1 MGKTQKFS
9 RHAMVGIFVIGVH
22 VLMIIGL
29 IIGTAIK
36 YVPQLTEMI
45 ESKLIQH
52 EQEEKPKEPPP
63 PPPDFKP
70 PPVQTP
76 LVDLPIVIGPPP
88 PAAIVRPVEQ
98 PKAEP
103 VKAAPLPIT
112 PVRVAKG
119 VSLGDR
125 CEPYYPS
132 ASRRLSEEGSVVLL
146 VYVSAEGKAA
156 ETKVETSSGI
166 QRLDEAAE
174 KCIKA
179 QGKIFEPQKVGNEA
193 VGSWQ
198 RMKWTWRL
206 SS

>member
-1 MGKTQKFS
+1 
-9 RHAMVGIFVIGVH
+9 MVGLFVIGVH
-22 VLMIIGL
+22 VLMAFGL
-29 IIGTAIK
+29 IVATAVK
-36 YVPQLTEMI
+36 YAPQIASMI
-45 ESKLIQH
+45 ESQLIKH
-52 EQEEKPKEPPP
+52 EEEEKPKEPPP

-70 PPVQTP
+70 PPVTAP
-76 LVDLPIVIGPPP
+76 MVDLPIVQGPPP
-88 PAAIVRPVEQ
+88 PAAIVRP
-98 PKAEP
+98 AEP
-103 VKAAPLPIT
+103 PKEVAKPAPAPIT

-119 VSLGDR
+119 TNLGEL

-146 VYVSAEGKAA
+146 VYVAPSGRAT

-166 QRLDEAAE
+166 TRLDEAAE
-174 KCIKA
+174 KCVKA
-179 QGKIFEPQKVGNEA
+179 QGRFEPQKVGNDA

>member
-1 MGKTQKFS
+1 MKSARTLS
-9 RHAMVGIFVIGVH
+9 RKAIVATFVIAVH
-22 VLMIIGL
+22 VLAAIGL
-29 IIGTAIK
+29 VIATAVK
-36 YVPQLTEMI
+36 YAPQLREMI

-52 EQEEKPKEPPP
+52 EEEEKPKEPPP

-70 PPVQTP
+70 PPVQTN
-76 LVDLPIVIGPPP
+76 LVDLPIVQGPPP
-88 PAAIVRPVEQ
+88 PAAIVKQIEQ
-98 PKAEP
+98 PKE
-103 VKAAPLPIT
+103 AAKPAPPTIT

-119 VSLGDR
+119 VNLGEL

-146 VYVSAEGKAA
+146 VYVAPNGRVS

-174 KCIKA
+174 KCVKA
-179 QGKIFEPQKVGNEA
+179 QGRFEPQKVGSEA

>member
-1 MGKTQKFS
+1 MSSTKKLS
-9 RHAMVGIFVIGVH
+9 RHAIVAIVVIGVH
-22 VLMIIGL
+22 VVMVTGL
-29 IIGTAIK
+29 VIATAIK
-36 YVPQLTEMI
+36 YAPQLRDMI

-52 EQEEKPKEPPP
+52 EEEEKPKEPPP

-76 LVDLPIVIGPPP
+76 LVDLPIVAGPPP
-88 PAAIVRPVEQ
+88 PAAIVRP
-98 PKAEP
+98 AEP
-103 VKAAPLPIT
+103 VKEAPAKAAPPPIT

-119 VSLGDR
+119 VNLGDL

-146 VYVSAEGKAA
+146 VYVGPNGRVS

-166 QRLDEAAE
+166 ARLDEAAE
-174 KCIKA
+174 KCVKA
-179 QGKIFEPQKVGNEA
+179 QGKFEPQKVGSEA